1 MTFAGLSKPEDR
13 AAVIALPARSQRQS
27 AAAAAMSVDEAFAV
41 AAVAAERM
49 ADAVRPIVLSYYRG
63 TIPTEV
69 KADRTPVTA
78 ADREA
83 ETRMREMIEESFPTH
98 GILGEEHGAVR
109 LDAEYV
115 WVLDPIDGTKS
126 FITGKPLFGTLI
138 ALVHRGRPVVG
149 VIDMPALAERWVG
162 IEGRPTTI
170 NGRRTRPGRARR
182 WTAAGCTRPA
192 RRCSSAPTPPRSS
205 GLRLE
210 CRGAIYGADCYAYG
224 LLANGTVDLV
234 CEASTKP
241 YDYCALVP
249 VIQGAGG
256 SISDWRGEPLGIESD
271 GRVLACGDAAA
282 HAVALAA
289 LAA

>member
-1 MTFAGLSKPEDR
+1 
-13 AAVIALPARSQRQS
+13 
-27 AAAAAMSVDEAFAV
+27 MSVDEAFAV

-162 IEGRPTTI
+162 IEGGPTTI
-170 NGRRTRPGRARR
+170 NGRVTTTRPCPTLDGGWLYA
-182 WTAAGCTRPA
+182 TSPEMFIGADAAAFER
-192 RRCSSAPTPPRSS
+192 
-205 GLRLE
+205 LRLE

-234 CEASTKP
+234 CEASTQP

-249 VIQGAGG
+249 VVQGAGG